1 MSRVVR
7 SSKYRHAFGAVAKK
21 EDCYDDLRIT
31 RTAWDSNY
39 ICANP
44 SYFAVI
50 CESGGGGAMAVIPWS
65 MKGKVDPKLPLVAGH
80 KGAILDIDFNP
91 FNDNLIASV
100 SEDCTA
106 KIWGIPEGGLK
117 ENLNEPL
124 QTLNGHRRKVGTV
137 QFNQVANN
145 ILATSSADFSIKV
158 WDIEKGKDVFS
169 CESQHT
175 DIIQSVD
182 WNSTGSLLASSCK
195 DKKVRVIDPRQNSV
209 VAEAEAHV
217 GIKGS
222 RICWIEDKEGTNKRM
237 FSVGFSKTSE
247 REFAIWD
254 LKNLKEPIL
263 KQNVDSASGL
273 LMPFYDRDTSVLFL
287 AGKGD
292 GNIRYYEIVDEAPY
306 IHYLTEFKSA
316 TPQRGMA
323 LMPKRGVNV
332 SDCEIVRILKVSTKM
347 MEPISFQVPRK
358 SDLFQADIF
367 PDCFAGEPAL
377 TGEQWVAGETAK
389 AKTASLEKGF
399 VKKESA
405 AFNPTVQQEE
415 KQLSEKEL
423 REENE
428 KLKNRV
434 AYLEAEIIKRDA
446 KIKDMESKQ

>member
-1 MSRVVR
+1 MSKVVR
-7 SSKYRHAFGAVAKK
+7 SSKYRHVFGTVAKK

-39 ICANP
+39 ITSNG
-44 SYFAVI
+44 SFFGVI
-50 CESGGGGAMAVIPWS
+50 WEAGGGGAFAVVPWS

-80 KGAILDIDFNP
+80 KGAVLDIDFNP
-91 FNDNLIASV
+91 FNDNLIASA
-100 SEDCTA
+100 SEDCTG

-117 ENLNEPL
+117 EHMNEPL

-137 QFNQVANN
+137 QFNLTANN
-145 ILATSSADFSIKV
+145 ILATSSSDFSVKV
-158 WDIEKGKDVFS
+158 WDIEKGKDLYS
-169 CESQHT
+169 NDGQHT

-182 WNSTGSLLASSCK
+182 WNGNGSLLATSAK
-195 DKKVRVIDPRQNSV
+195 DKKVRILDPRQKSV
-209 VAEAEAHV
+209 VSEADGHPGV
-217 GIKGS
+217 KGS
-222 RICWIEDKEGTNKRM
+222 RVCWLGPKL

-247 REFAIWD
+247 REFALWD
-254 LKNLKEPIL
+254 PRQFKEPVL
-263 KQNVDSASGL
+263 RQTVDTSSGL
-273 LMPFYDRDTSVLFL
+273 LMPFFDRDTNVLFL

-323 LMPKRGVNV
+323 MLPKRAVNV
-332 SDCEIVRILKVSTKM
+332 SDCEIVRMLKIGTKT

-358 SDLFQADIF
+358 SDLFQADLF
-367 PDCFAGEPAL
+367 PPCFSGEPSLSAEEWCS
-377 TGEQWVAGETAK
+377 GKNAE
-389 AKTASLEKGF
+389 AKTGSLEVGF
-399 VKKESA
+399 VKKENV
-405 AFNPTVQQEE
+405 AFNPVAHQEE

-423 REENE
+423 KDENE

-446 KIKDMESKQ
+446 KIKDLESKS